1 MRIGEIARLA
11 GVSTRAVRHYHH
23 IGLLPEPPRRGNGY
37 REYALRDAV
46 LLVRVRRLTELGLS
60 LDEVRDVLTDD
71 AGRELVEVLEELD
84 ADLARQEAG
93 VRARRERLAELLE
106 QAREGRLP
114 AEGPVSP
121 ELADLFA
128 DMARVS
134 AGLGR
139 PEPRAAA
146 LDRELLTLM
155 ESSFTDENGRR
166 MVAAMRGAVASPEAM
181 ERAYDLYTRLDELAG
196 ADAGDPRVGPAA
208 SLLVEL
214 LPDEV
219 ARQVAEAGPEGWPG
233 GGGFEGAFLA
243 EFSAAQA
250 EVVRRA
256 LRTVAERV
264 GRAGDAGSDGD
275 AGSGEEPGSDGDAGS
290 GEEPGSGGDAGSGE
304 EPGSDGDAGRAGGA
318 ASVGPTDRASAADR
332 GGDGTAPGRDAGRT
346 PATAPVPGTTGS
358 A

>member
-23 IGLLPEPPRRGNGY
+23 IGLLPEPPRLGNGY

-60 LDEVRDVLTDD
+60 LDEVRDVLADD

-84 ADLARQEAG
+84 EDLARQETE

-106 QAREGRLP
+106 RAREGRLP

-121 ELADLFA
+121 ELAALFA

-134 AGLGR
+134 AGRAG
-139 PEPRAAA
+139 PEPRMAA
-146 LDRELLTLM
+146 LDRELLVLM
-155 ESSFTDENGRR
+155 DSSFTGEDGTR
-166 MVAAMRGAVASPEAM
+166 MVAAMRDAVASPEAM
-181 ERAYDLYTRLDELAG
+181 ERAYDLYARLDELEG
-196 ADAGDPRVGPAA
+196 ADADDPRVGPAA

-219 ARQVAEAGPEGWPG
+219 AERVAGAGPGARG
-233 GGGFEGAFLA
+233 AGGGFEGAFLA
-243 EFSAAQA
+243 EFSPAQA

-256 LRTVAERV
+256 LRLAAERV
-264 GRAGDAGSDGD
+264 GPARDTGRAGEAGRRAEGTDRV
-275 AGSGEEPGSDGDAGS
+275 P
-290 GEEPGSGGDAGSGE
+290 
-304 EPGSDGDAGRAGGA
+304 DAGRAG
-318 ASVGPTDRASAADR
+318 RAEGERAE
-332 GGDGTAPGRDAGRT
+332 DGR
-346 PATAPVPGTTGS
+346 
-358 A
+358 